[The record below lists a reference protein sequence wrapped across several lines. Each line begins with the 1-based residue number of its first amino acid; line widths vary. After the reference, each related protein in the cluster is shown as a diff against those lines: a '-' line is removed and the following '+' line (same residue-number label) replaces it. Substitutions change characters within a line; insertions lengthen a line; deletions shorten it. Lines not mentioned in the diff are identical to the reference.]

1 MPAKAK
7 LNELVG
13 FMVNFKND
21 YMVFKVKNMTKKRH
35 KGARCDQAG
44 KGEAVRTLNAI
55 IGENKYSSEDD
66 ISQKQ
71 ICVLQEFTLRL
82 FDKEKKDG
90 KVWYLSP
97 AEAVLIDVP
106 KLNF

>member
-1 MPAKAK
+1 
-7 LNELVG
+7 
-13 FMVNFKND
+13 
-21 YMVFKVKNMTKKRH
+21 MTKKRH
-35 KGARCDQAG
+35 TGARCDQAG
-44 KGEAVRTLNAI
+44 KGDAVRTLNAI
-55 IGENKYSSEDD
+55 IGENKYSVDDD

-90 KVWYLSP
+90 KVWYLNP